1 MKLFTVRIIKVGCTT
16 SIGEQRKTFTVD
28 ENGKQNSPSFD
39 SFNDFCEW
47 KNEVRLY
54 DVRYD
59 LTMTAKNY
67 PNALNNR
74 PYAK

>member
-1 MKLFTVRIIKVGCTT
+1 MKLYTVRIIKLACKT
-16 SIGEQRKTFTVD
+16 SIGETRKTFTVD

-47 KNEVRLY
+47 KNDVRLY

-59 LTMTAKNY
+59 LMMTGRNY
-67 PNALNNR
+67 PNTLNSR
-74 PYAK
+74 IYAK